1 MRIRQRIRN
10 RVSLLRS
17 LPLAVILPAL
27 LLVGAGIAFIYSAS
41 SDFELLEQG
50 MVEARDFHVR
60 QAAFAILG
68 FMLMLVVALLPARW
82 LTTHWYA
89 FLALGLLM
97 LGAVL
102 VFGRTVNGAKS
113 WIMFGPFGL
122 QPSELCKPLLIVAL
136 AGYLRYHQSVDSLGA
151 FGACLGICGA
161 FLLPIMLQPDLGT
174 ALVFMPVVAAM
185 VWTAGGNRVYLGS
198 LAAIGLSVIPAAYL
212 TGMLKDHQ
220 MKRIDIYLSSLS
232 GEVADRSG
240 DGYQV
245 MQSMTAVGSGGLTGE
260 GFGAGTQ
267 SQLAFL
273 PERHNDFIFA
283 VISQETGLIGVAVF
297 FAIMFFMI
305 TRIMRLGYDT
315 REPFARLVVVGVA
328 TLFFA
333 QAAINVGVVSGFI
346 PVTGITLPLVSY
358 GGSSLLSGFASLGLV
373 SNVAIQPIRV
383 MGKATF

>member
-1 MRIRQRIRN
+1 M
-10 RVSLLRS
+10 SLLRS

-41 SDFELLEQG
+41 TDFEMLEQG
-50 MVEARDFHVR
+50 TGAARDFHVR
-60 QAAFAILG
+60 QAAFAVAG
-68 FMLMLVVALLPARW
+68 VMLMLFVALLPARW

-89 FLALGLLM
+89 FLVLALLM

-113 WIMFGPFGL
+113 WIMFGPIGL

-151 FGACLGICGA
+151 FGACVAICGA
-161 FLLPIMLQPDLGT
+161 FLVPILMQPDLGT

-198 LAAIGLSVIPAAYL
+198 LAAIGISVIPAAYL
-212 TGMLKDHQ
+212 AGVLKDHQ

-260 GFGAGTQ
+260 GYGMGSQ

-283 VISQETGLIGVAVF
+283 VISQETGLVGVAAF
-297 FAIMFFMI
+297 FAILFFMI
-305 TRIMRLGYDT
+305 TRVFRLGYGT
-315 REPFARLVVVGVA
+315 REPFARLVIVGVA

-358 GGSSLLSGFASLGLV
+358 GGSSLLSAFASLGLV
-373 SNVAIQPIRV
+373 CNVAIQPIRV